1 MKNILGNSNFGF
13 KNRITEMALLRSEP
27 RKLNKSFGGL
37 RATLLLALTAG
48 WIGAAQAQVTI
59 TPGQTVT
66 QNFSSLGVNAT
77 ATLPSGWKASKSANV
92 REVTAYST
100 AVTAVER
107 AGGAGLSTT
116 AANGIYNFGSSETD
130 RAVGGL
136 SSGSASK
143 SVNLYVA
150 LQNTGGSS
158 IPSFSVSYKAERY
171 RNGSNT
177 AGYSIQMYYS
187 TDGTTWTSAGSSF
200 LSSFAVNADNNGSAT
215 VPIQTISVSSQVLAN
230 SLAAGSTLYLAWNYS
245 VTSGTTT
252 SNAQALG
259 VTDIEIVA
267 AGGGGGTPP
276 TITGISPS
284 SGLAGTIVTITGTDL
299 TGATA
304 VSFNGVAAA
313 SYTVDSAT
321 SITATAPTGVTTGP
335 IYVTT
340 AGGTATS
347 SGNFTVP
354 VLSIT
359 VPSSINEGDSSQ
371 IATVTATP
379 APTSD
384 LTITLTSSSA
394 TDLAV
399 DGGGGAG
406 ATSTATISAN
416 GTEASFFL
424 NAPADSTVDNDASVN
439 LTATAPSGY
448 RSGTAIVT
456 VRNVDFN
463 PPSIVINKVYNSG
476 ITTPSGAED
485 SIELLVIGNGTPGS
499 TINLQGMILKD
510 YSSSAATDGGGAYI
524 FANDPLWSS
533 VKAGTLIVLTKPGTT
548 PPAEDVDTADFV
560 IKVNLSNVT
569 YFTAGT
575 GVFDL
580 GGTELIQIKAS
591 GSVQAGSAG
600 VIHSFAIGTT
610 SAAQVAAAPLPKL
623 ICFNSGNN
631 PFAISSTKT
640 LADFNGTGAAQS
652 ASPLG
657 MGIPSNADNATYI
670 AGLRGSKDI
679 TISIDPS
686 IAIINENAGLKAGK
700 ITVALSQPATED
712 VTVNLSASPSGAVT
726 IPSTAVIL
734 NGASS
739 ASIDVTPI
747 DDNAIAGNRVV
758 TITGSAT
765 GWSSGNNTATVVD
778 VQFNDPSVVINEV
791 VNGGTGG
798 ADVVELLVVQNNL
811 NMVGMILK
819 DFSTN
824 MTGDAGRQFTFA
836 DNVLWQSVRAGT
848 LLVLTSDA
856 AATEDTDPAD
866 GVVTVKLTNTTY
878 FAATGGSFDISNVD
892 MVMIKASGS
901 DSSGI
906 LGAIHTFGSGTVG
919 SLFNLANGAKLL
931 FIAGGAGGGADN
943 ATSAI
948 VDYNGTG
955 VTGGTA
961 TLGAANNANNQT
973 YITALRDS
981 AGPIAPSSLSY
992 TPSSIS
998 GTVGV
1003 AISSVSP
1010 TVTGTVDTY
1019 SVSPALPSGL
1029 SINASSGVI
1038 SGTPTTIAASASYTV
1053 TASNSGGSTTAAV
1066 TVEVAKGTPSI
1077 TVVPTA
1083 SAITEGQALS
1093 ASVLSGGTASVAG
1106 AFSWTTPSTVPAV
1119 GTASYGVTFT
1129 PTDTANY
1136 NTATTTVSLTVN
1148 PAGTTYSGWLNGAG
1162 ASDAAFLDYVFGAV
1176 TPGTLDPSLR
1186 PTVAVTGGN
1195 LVLTYNVRQGTSGL
1209 TVTPKTSADLAA
1221 GPSGWVT
1228 TDVTVAD
1235 VGAARS
1241 VNGVSVQ
1248 QKTASVPVS
1257 GAKKFLRVE
1266 AVQQ

>member
-1 MKNILGNSNFGF
+1 MKNILRNSNFGF
-13 KNRITEMALLRSEP
+13 TKWC
-27 RKLNKSFGGL
+27 
-37 RATLLLALTAG
+37 LALIAAALG
-48 WIGAAQAQVTI
+48 MSGAAQAQQSI
-59 TPGQTVT
+59 NSGSTVT
-66 QNFSSLGVNAT
+66 VDFNSIGSSST
-77 ATLPSGWKASKSANV
+77 ATLPTGWKMGTDWSTG
-92 REVTAYST
+92 VTATTQAAGTTGTGVVSSSSSGGFFNWANGVTAATTDRALGFLTSGSFSSPRTIIYAFQNNT
-100 AVTAVER
+100 GGAVTALTLTWNYEKYRSGSR
-107 AGGAGLSTT
+107 AFAWTFFHGDTPTATT
-116 AANGIYNFGSSETD
+116 AATTGDQAYGADAANTTVFNPPQAVAKTVTISGLNIPTGGIYYLRWTYTGS
-130 RAVGGL
+130 GGNTNAQGL
-136 SSGSASK
+136 
-143 SVNLYVA
+143 A
-150 LQNTGGSS
+150 L
-158 IPSFSVSYKAERY
+158 
-171 RNGSNT
+171 
-177 AGYSIQMYYS
+177 
-187 TDGTTWTSAGSSF
+187 DD
-200 LSSFAVNADNNGSAT
+200 L
-215 VPIQTISVSSQVLAN
+215 TI
-230 SLAAGSTLYLAWNYS
+230 TL
-245 VTSGTTT
+245 TT
-252 SNAQALG
+252 SS
-259 VTDIEIVA
+259 
-267 AGGGGGTPP
+267 GGTPP

-284 SGLAGTIVTITGTDL
+284 SGLADTIVTITGTDF

-335 IYVTT
+335 ISVTT
-340 AGGTATS
+340 PGGTAAS

-354 VLSIT
+354 ALAIT

-394 TDLAV
+394 TDLTV
-399 DGGGGAG
+399 DGGSGAG
-406 ATSTATISAN
+406 ATSTATIAAN
-416 GTEASFFL
+416 TTEASFFL

-439 LTATAPSGY
+439 LTATAASGY
-448 RSGTAIVT
+448 RGATAIVT

-463 PPSIVINKVYNSG
+463 PPTIVVNKSYNSG
-476 ITTPSGAED
+476 GANGAD
-485 SIELLVIGNGTPGS
+485 DVVELLVIGNGTPGS

-510 YSSSAATDGGGAYI
+510 YSSSAGSDGGGAYI

-548 PPAEDVDTADFV
+548 PPAEDVDSSDFV

-569 YFTAGT
+569 YFTVGT
-575 GVFDL
+575 GVFDV

-591 GSVQAGSAG
+591 GSAQAGSAG
-600 VIHSFAIGTT
+600 VIHSLAIGTS
-610 SAAQVAAAPLPKL
+610 SAAQVAAAPAPKL

-657 MGIPSNADNATYI
+657 MGIPNNTDNATYI

-686 IAIINENAGLKAGK
+686 IAIIKEDAGLQAGK
-700 ITVALSQPATED
+700 ITVALSEVTNSDLSVTLSVTPSGVATIPD
-712 VTVNLSASPSGAVT
+712 SVVIPSGASSVT
-726 IPSTAVIL
+726 I
-734 NGASS
+734 
-739 ASIDVTPI
+739 DFTPI
-747 DDNAIAGNRVV
+747 NDGVIGGNRTV
-758 TITGSAT
+758 TISGSSS
-765 GWSSGNNTATVVD
+765 GWNSGNNTATVVD
-778 VQFNDPSVVINEV
+778 IQFNNPSVVINEV
-791 VNGGTGG
+791 LNGGTGV
-798 ADVVELLVVQNNL
+798 ADAAELLVVENNL

-836 DNVLWQSVRAGT
+836 DNALWQSVKAGT

-856 AATEDTDPAD
+856 AATEDTDASD
-866 GVVTVKLTNTTY
+866 GIVIIQLTNATY
-878 FAATGGSFDISNVD
+878 FTASGGTFDISNTD

-901 DSSGI
+901 GTSGI
-906 LGAIHTFGSGTVG
+906 TGAIHTFGNGPAG

-931 FIAGGAGGGADN
+931 FAAGGGGGGADN

-955 VTGGTA
+955 VTGGTV
-961 TLGAANNANNQT
+961 TLGAANNANNQA
-973 YITALRDS
+973 YITTLRDS

-998 GTVGV
+998 GTVEV
-1003 AISSVSP
+1003 AISSLTP

-1066 TVEVAKGTPSI
+1066 TVEVVKGTPSI

-1083 SAITEGQALS
+1083 SAITDGQALS
-1093 ASVLSGGTASVAG
+1093 GSVLIGGTASVEG
-1106 AFSWTTPSTVPAV
+1106 AFDWTAPSEVPAV
-1119 GTASYGVTFT
+1119 GTVSYGVTFT

-1195 LVLTYNVRQGTSGL
+1195 LVLTYYERQGTAGL

-1228 TDVTVAD
+1228 DDVTVD
-1235 VGAARS
+1235 NVGTATT

-1266 AVQQ
+1266 AVQE

>member
-13 KNRITEMALLRSEP
+13 TKWCV
-27 RKLNKSFGGL
+27 
-37 RATLLLALTAG
+37 TLIAAG
-48 WIGAAQAQVTI
+48 WMGAAQAQVTI
-59 TPGQTVT
+59 TPGATVT
-66 QNFSSLGVNAT
+66 ENFSSLGVNAT

-100 AVTAVER
+100 AVTSVER
-107 AGGAGLSTT
+107 AGGAGLSSS
-116 AANGIYNFGSSETD
+116 AANGIYNFGSSVTD

-136 SSGSASK
+136 SSGTASK

-150 LQNTGGSS
+150 IQNTGGSS
-158 IPSFSVSYKAERY
+158 IPSFSISYKAERY

-177 AGYSIQMYYS
+177 AGFSIQMYYS

-200 LSSFAVNADNNGSAT
+200 LSSFAANADNNGAAT
-215 VPIQTISVSSQVLAN
+215 VPIETKNVTSQALAN

-259 VTDIEIVA
+259 VSDIEIVA

-284 SGLAGTIVTITGTDL
+284 SGLADTIVTITGTDF

-304 VSFNGVAAA
+304 VSFNGVLAT
-313 SYTVDSAT
+313 SFTVDSAT
-321 SITATAPTGVTTGP
+321 SITAAVPSSATTGP
-335 IYVTT
+335 IFVTT

-347 SGNFTVP
+347 STNFTVP
-354 VLSIT
+354 VLAIT
-359 VPSSINEGDSSQ
+359 VPSSISEGDSSQ

-394 TDLAV
+394 TDLTV
-399 DGGGGAG
+399 DGGSGAG
-406 ATSTATISAN
+406 ASSTATIFAN
-416 GTEASFFL
+416 TTEASFFL

-439 LTATAPSGY
+439 LTATAASGY
-448 RSGTAIVT
+448 RSATAIVT

-463 PPSIVINKVYNSG
+463 PPTIVVNKSYNSG
-476 ITTPSGAED
+476 GANGAD
-485 SIELLVIGNGTPGS
+485 DVVELLVIGNGTPGS

-510 YSSSAATDGGGAYI
+510 YASSAATDGGGAYI

-575 GVFDL
+575 GVFDV

-591 GSVQAGSAG
+591 GSAQAGSAG

-623 ICFNSGNN
+623 LCFNSGNN

-652 ASPLG
+652 VSPLG
-657 MGIPSNADNATYI
+657 MGIPNNTDNATYI
-670 AGLRGSKDI
+670 SSLRGSKDI
-679 TISIDPS
+679 TISIDSS
-686 IAIINENAGLKAGK
+686 IAIIREDAGLQAGK
-700 ITVALSQPATED
+700 ITVALSE
-712 VTVNLSASPSGAVT
+712 VTNSDLSVTLSVTPSGAAT
-726 IPSTAVIL
+726 IPVSVVIPS
-734 NGASS
+734 GASS
-739 ASIDVTPI
+739 ATIDFNPI
-747 DDNAIAGNRVV
+747 NDSVIAGNRTV
-758 TITGSAT
+758 TISGSAS
-765 GWSSGNNTATVVD
+765 GWNSGNNTATVVD

-798 ADVVELLVVQNNL
+798 ADALELLVIQNNL

-836 DNVLWQSVRAGT
+836 DNVLWQSVKAGT

-901 DSSGI
+901 GSSGI

-931 FIAGGAGGGADN
+931 FTSGGAGGGADN

-961 TLGAANNANNQT
+961 SLGAANNANNQT
-973 YITALRDS
+973 FVTALRASSNSAPTDIGLTATSIAENSAVDAVLGTLSTTDS
-981 AGPIAPSSLSY
+981 DVGDTFTYSLVAGLGDTDNASFN
-992 TPSSIS
+992 IS
-998 GTVGV
+998 GASLRTSV
-1003 AISSVSP
+1003 AFDFETKSS
-1010 TVTGTVDTY
+1010 Y
-1019 SVSPALPSGL
+1019 SVRVRTTDSGG
-1029 SINASSGVI
+1029 A
-1038 SGTPTTIAASASYTV
+1038 TFEKTFTIAV
-1053 TASNSGGSTTAAV
+1053 TDVLEGSTYNSWLGV
-1066 TVEVAKGTPSI
+1066 LTP
-1077 TVVPTA
+1077 
-1083 SAITEGQALS
+1083 
-1093 ASVLSGGTASVAG
+1093 
-1106 AFSWTTPSTVPAV
+1106 
-1119 GTASYGVTFT
+1119 
-1129 PTDTANY
+1129 
-1136 NTATTTVSLTVN
+1136 
-1148 PAGTTYSGWLNGAG
+1148 
-1162 ASDAAFLDYVFGAV
+1162 SDAAFLDYVFGAA
-1176 TPGTLDPSLR
+1176 TPGTLDPTLK
-1186 PTVAVTGGN
+1186 PMVTVTGGN
-1195 LVLTYNVRQGTSGL
+1195 LVLTYYVRQGTVGL
-1209 TVTPKTSADLAA
+1209 TVTPKTSSDLSA

-1228 TDVTVAD
+1228 TDVTIAD
-1235 VGAARS
+1235 VGTART

-1248 QKTASVPVS
+1248 QRTASVPVS